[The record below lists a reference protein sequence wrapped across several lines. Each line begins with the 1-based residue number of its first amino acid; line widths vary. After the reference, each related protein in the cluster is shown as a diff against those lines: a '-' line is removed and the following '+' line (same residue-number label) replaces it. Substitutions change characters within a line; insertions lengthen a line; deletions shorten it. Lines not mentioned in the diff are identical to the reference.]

1 VEEKKKGGGFGLWI
15 ALGVIALALVGPLL
29 AWQLGAWGDTLS
41 AEEQAPP
48 ELAGGQVRHAA
59 LGFSFS
65 LPEDFTAEP
74 LVELPRHKRLA
85 MWGWGDPLRG
95 HAVRIAL
102 VPYAGD
108 RALERELAA
117 LRKAENTLVGAQD
130 DVRRVV
136 IESRQWHRHVT
147 IGTQHV
153 RTDAFV
159 HGYPGGHDRAVVV
172 VSTSGG
178 EDDVFADLAASFSP
192 RD

>member
-1 VEEKKKGGGFGLWI
+1 VDEKKSRGLGLWI
-15 ALGVIALALVGPLL
+15 ALGVMALAVVGPLL
-29 AWQLGAWGDTLS
+29 AWQLGAWGDTLRS
-41 AEEQAPP
+41 E
-48 ELAGGQVRHAA
+48 ELAAPEIVGKQIRHAA
-59 LGFSFS
+59 LDFSFT
-65 LPEDFTAEP
+65 LPEDFAGEP

-85 MWGWGDPLRG
+85 MWGWADPLRG
-95 HAVRIAL
+95 HAVRVAL
-102 VPYAGD
+102 LPYTGD

-178 EDDVFADLAASFSP
+178 EDDVFAGLAASFSP